1 MKFLMRGVAERCTET
16 TDVAPTVA
24 IPQSRERAEDWSR
37 SPRGC
42 SLLPHAAVGASI
54 RSGSERVSVLVMVVI
69 SQASGAAPP
78 ALSRAYSLA
87 PGWQP
92 RPLTALSLT
101 AAWIAGRATGSTGTN
116 VCDHRWSWLSG
127 LKGHVEEYWITLRS
141 AERQRG
147 AHMRRYAKDV
157 CRTHGMEDAMA

>member
-42 SLLPHAAVGASI
+42 SLRPHAAVGASI

-69 SQASGAAPP
+69 SHKQAG
-78 ALSRAYSLA
+78 LRL
-87 PGWQP
+87 P
-92 RPLTALSLT
+92 R
-101 AAWIAGRATGSTGTN
+101 
-116 VCDHRWSWLSG
+116 CQ
-127 LKGHVEEYWITLRS
+127 GHTRL
-141 AERQRG
+141 RQRG
-147 AHMRRYAKDV
+147 SRAL
-157 CRTHGMEDAMA
+157 